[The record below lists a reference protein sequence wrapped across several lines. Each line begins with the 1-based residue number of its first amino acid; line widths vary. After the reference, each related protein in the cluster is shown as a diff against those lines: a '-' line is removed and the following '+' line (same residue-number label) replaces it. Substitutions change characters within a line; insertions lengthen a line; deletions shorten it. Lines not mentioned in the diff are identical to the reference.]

1 MFTSSKKR
9 EIRHF
14 SRRRPRGGQSGG
26 DRRRR
31 KFSGTDDRAPGMLLL
46 SKQFH
51 DSFECLSLNRR
62 SAKQNKTKRKVRF
75 PYNPIHLL
83 CIHVSTLFI
92 LTLFVRKSKLT
103 FGLALIQRRDSNE
116 IVVKKENFGSSSLYR
131 KCSFPLI
138 FSNVGEPSW
147 SWIPRNHIHVQKER

>member
-1 MFTSSKKR
+1 MAIAPTHLLCQMQANSFLAESLSPERKRKFGRRLFTSSKKR

-14 SRRRPRGGQSGG
+14 SRRRPRGGQSGR

-31 KFSGTDDRAPGMLLL
+31 KFSGTDERAPGMLLL

-83 CIHVSTLFI
+83 RIHVSTLFI
-92 LTLFVRKSKLT
+92 LTLFVRKSMKLLHNSMHIKCM
-103 FGLALIQRRDSNE
+103 GLNRRLTIQTR
-116 IVVKKENFGSSSLYR
+116 
-131 KCSFPLI
+131 
-138 FSNVGEPSW
+138 
-147 SWIPRNHIHVQKER
+147 